1 MPDPARTKAEAPLGV
16 VLAGGAAR
24 RFGGAK
30 MTATLDGR
38 PLVAH
43 AVAALTATAG
53 LDGIVVAARPE
64 TSLPGELEAE
74 VWIEP
79 GDGVRHPLAGIARA
93 LERAGRPVVVLA
105 GDMPWVPV
113 ALLSR
118 LAAPVADDRPV
129 VVRGPGGPEPL
140 LGRYPPATAAAL
152 RAGAEAGAP
161 ARGVV
166 SALDPVWVDWP
177 EARDLRSANR
187 PSDLSGA

>member
-1 MPDPARTKAEAPLGV
+1 MPDLRPSKAEAPLGV

-43 AVAALTATAG
+43 ALAALGATPG
-53 LDGIVVAARPE
+53 LDGVVVAARPD
-64 TSLPGELEAE
+64 TTLPGDLEVE

-79 GDGVRHPLAGIARA
+79 GDAVRHPLAGIASA

-113 ALLSR
+113 ALLTR
-118 LAAPVADDRPV
+118 LVVPAADDRPV

-140 LGRYPPATAAAL
+140 LGRYSPAAAPAL

-161 ARGVV
+161 ARVV
-166 SALDPVWVDWP
+166 VAGLDSLWVDWP
-177 EARDLRSANR
+177 AARDLRSANS
-187 PSDLSGA
+187 PDDLSEA